1 MRSASILARAM
12 VYGAILTIAIAGIG
26 SILGYAVAGVP
37 GLVSALIG
45 SGLTALFMALTALSI
60 VLAARVSH
68 NEATSTLF
76 FGVVLGV
83 WLLKFIVFI
92 VIMVVLRGQSFIQ
105 PVVLFVAILAAVI
118 GSLAVDVLAFVRS
131 RVPYTTELRPAVEP
145 HPIADDDAGV
155 ERLPIS

>member
-1 MRSASILARAM
+1 M

-26 SILGYAVAGVP
+26 SILGYAAAGVP

-45 SGLTALFMALTALSI
+45 SGLTALFMGLTALSI

-131 RVPYTTELRPAVEP
+131 RVPYTTELPPAVEP

-155 ERLPIS
+155 ERSPIS